1 MTCNINTFVG
11 NEIKN
16 FKEMTLDLH
25 LESKTKVTVPILI
38 DNDLKLD
45 LEVPSLDLAIQN
57 LTKQNFKIADEYLA
71 NNNKMKVEALLGVD
85 TIQYF
90 PTFQF
95 NRCMKGQ
102 SIKVGNKYIPFGNI
116 ESFLTNSQIKELKEN
131 EILNEKLKTPVNL
144 ILNPTK
150 SYFSPLEHVL
160 TDSVI
165 EQSLE
170 NLFSLE
176 SIGIS
181 SEGDEICDY
190 DVDKLNFLKIKL
202 PLKMVIII

>member
-1 MTCNINTFVG
+1 
-11 NEIKN
+11 
-16 FKEMTLDLH
+16 
-25 LESKTKVTVPILI
+25 
-38 DNDLKLD
+38 
-45 LEVPSLDLAIQN
+45 
-57 LTKQNFKIADEYLA
+57 
-71 NNNKMKVEALLGVD
+71 MKVEALLGVD

-165 EQSLE
+165 EQGLE

-181 SEGDEICDY
+181 SEEDEICDY
-190 DVDKLNFLKIKL
+190 DIDQINIFENNITFENGHYHIILPWHINELQLVPNNWHVALKVLENVIKQLKTNNLMDKYDDIFSRPIK
-202 PLKMVIII
+202 K